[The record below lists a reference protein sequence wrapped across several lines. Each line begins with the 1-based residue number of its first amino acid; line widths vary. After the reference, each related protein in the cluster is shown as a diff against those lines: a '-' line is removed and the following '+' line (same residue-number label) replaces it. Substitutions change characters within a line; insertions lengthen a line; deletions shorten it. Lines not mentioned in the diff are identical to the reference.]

1 GVCQSNSD
9 SFLLAQ
15 IGHRQLMLLPSK
27 MLICAAREALVVTVE
42 MINDYRVSEKQ
53 LGRTGTADETDHGNQ
68 QRYREP
74 LNRVAIGPCV
84 FLMSAAKDQSKVN
97 DDDGD
102 VRRAAASTLVAS
114 DHAPSRLE
122 AGAR

>member
-1 GVCQSNSD
+1 PAVIFIDEREFPVRLWGVCQSNSD

-27 MLICAAREALVVTVE
+27 MLICAAREALIVTVE

-68 QRYREP
+68 QHYREP
-74 LNRVAIGPCV
+74 LHRVAIRPCV
-84 FLMSAAKDQSKVN
+84 S
-97 DDDGD
+97 
-102 VRRAAASTLVAS
+102 
-114 DHAPSRLE
+114 PSYCPPPTIKPSLTTPT
-122 AGAR
+122 